1 MKCYNCQSELIWGGD
16 HDCDRSE
23 EHLIET
29 NLSCPKCNA
38 LCWFCGERERRKMT
52 PEQLNAWRII
62 PRILMFAMIGMTY
75 RTVEWFMSLPD
86 PNPEQ
91 AALVSV
97 MTGALTGA
105 FGLFL
110 GKKE

>member
-1 MKCYNCQSELIWGGD
+1 MISP
-16 HDCDRSE
+16 
-23 EHLIET
+23 ET
-29 NLSCPKCNA
+29 LDK
-38 LCWFCGERERRKMT
+38 
-52 PEQLNAWRII
+52 WRIL
-62 PRILMFAMIGMTY
+62 PRVLILAMIIMTY
-75 RTVEWFMSLPD
+75 RVVEWFMNLPD

-110 GKKE
+110 GSGKKE

>member
-1 MKCYNCQSELIWGGD
+1 MINPDTLDK
-16 HDCDRSE
+16 
-23 EHLIET
+23 
-29 NLSCPKCNA
+29 
-38 LCWFCGERERRKMT
+38 
-52 PEQLNAWRII
+52 WRIL
-62 PRILMFAMIGMTY
+62 PRLVMVVMIFMTY
-75 RTVEWFMSLPD
+75 REVEWFMDLPD

-110 GKKE
+110 GSGKKE

>member
-1 MKCYNCQSELIWGGD
+1 MI
-16 HDCDRSE
+16 
-23 EHLIET
+23 
-29 NLSCPKCNA
+29 
-38 LCWFCGERERRKMT
+38 
-52 PEQLNAWRII
+52 
-62 PRILMFAMIGMTY
+62 AMLTMTY
-75 RTVEWFMSLPD
+75 RVVEWFMTLPD

>member
-1 MKCYNCQSELIWGGD
+1 VTP
-16 HDCDRSE
+16 DR
-23 EHLIET
+23 
-29 NLSCPKCNA
+29 
-38 LCWFCGERERRKMT
+38 
-52 PEQLNAWRII
+52 LNAWRVI
-62 PRILMFAMIGMTY
+62 PRLLMLAMLIMTY
-75 RTVEWFMSLPD
+75 RVVEWFMSLPD

>member
-1 MKCYNCQSELIWGGD
+1 
-16 HDCDRSE
+16 
-23 EHLIET
+23 
-29 NLSCPKCNA
+29 
-38 LCWFCGERERRKMT
+38 MT
-52 PEQLNAWRII
+52 PDQLNAWRII
-62 PRILMFAMIGMTY
+62 PRILMFAMIVMTY
-75 RTVEWFMSLPD
+75 RWLSGLWLYLIPIL
-86 PNPEQ
+86 EQ

>member
-1 MKCYNCQSELIWGGD
+1 
-16 HDCDRSE
+16 
-23 EHLIET
+23 
-29 NLSCPKCNA
+29 
-38 LCWFCGERERRKMT
+38 
-52 PEQLNAWRII
+52 
-62 PRILMFAMIGMTY
+62 
-75 RTVEWFMSLPD
+75 MSLPD

-110 GKKE
+110 GQERVSEFKYFKLADFDCQETGENDMDLDFIMEAG

>member
-1 MKCYNCQSELIWGGD
+1 MI
-16 HDCDRSE
+16 
-23 EHLIET
+23 
-29 NLSCPKCNA
+29 
-38 LCWFCGERERRKMT
+38 T
-52 PEQLNAWRII
+52 PEVLDRWRLL
-62 PRILMFAMIGMTY
+62 PRLVMLVMIVMTY
-75 RTVEWFMSLPD
+75 RVVEWFMDLPD

-110 GKKE
+110 GSGKKE

>member
-1 MKCYNCQSELIWGGD
+1 MI
-16 HDCDRSE
+16 
-23 EHLIET
+23 
-29 NLSCPKCNA
+29 
-38 LCWFCGERERRKMT
+38 T
-52 PEQLNAWRII
+52 PELLDRWRLL
-62 PRILMFAMIGMTY
+62 PRLVMLVMIVMTY
-75 RTVEWFMSLPD
+75 RVVEWFMGLSD

-110 GKKE
+110 GSGKKE

>member
-1 MKCYNCQSELIWGGD
+1 
-16 HDCDRSE
+16 
-23 EHLIET
+23 
-29 NLSCPKCNA
+29 
-38 LCWFCGERERRKMT
+38 MT
-52 PEQLNAWRII
+52 PDQLNAWRLI
-62 PRILMFAMIGMTY
+62 PRLLMLAMLIMTY
-75 RTVEWFMSLPD
+75 RVVEWFMSLPD

-110 GKKE
+110 GEKE

>member
-1 MKCYNCQSELIWGGD
+1 MVTMLV
-16 HDCDRSE
+16 
-23 EHLIET
+23 
-29 NLSCPKCNA
+29 
-38 LCWFCGERERRKMT
+38 
-52 PEQLNAWRII
+52 
-62 PRILMFAMIGMTY
+62 MTY
-75 RTVEWFMSLPD
+75 RVVEWFMTIPD

-110 GKKE
+110 GSGKKE